1 MTMIME
7 MTRMIEMVMVMVV
20 MTNIMEMIEM
30 VMVMMVDDE
39 YNGNDGDGNDVDGC
53 L

>member
-1 MTMIME
+1 MTVMTMIIE
-7 MTRMIEMVMVMVV
+7 MTR
-20 MTNIMEMIEM
+20 MIEM